1 MFSPVFWQG
10 QKDLNP
16 RHAVLETAALPT
28 ELYPY
33 VKFCLIILSFSKVV
47 VNGFFK
53 IFLRVSKN
61 RGECCF
67 SSYLAVSAKN
77 TLLFGEAQPPVK
89 ERNPLNRR
97 SAMKKHCVSV
107 YLSPG
112 IFGSYRKVGPN
123 PTEIPRAAL
132 GKLAL

>member
-1 MFSPVFWQG
+1 M
-10 QKDLNP
+10 
-16 RHAVLETAALPT
+16 
-28 ELYPY
+28 
-33 VKFCLIILSFSKVV
+33 V

-77 TLLFGEAQPPVK
+77 TLLFGEAQPSVK

-97 SAMKKHCVSV
+97 STMKKHCVSV
-107 YLSPG
+107 YLSPE
-112 IFGSYRKVGPN
+112 ISGSYRKVGPN
-123 PTEIPRAAL
+123 PTEIPRAAM